1 MTASVLGV
9 EAIQTIKTTAALMLC
24 GEVLFNYGKL
34 WRRPLSWLLLS
45 YNSDNINKRDTAV
58 PRLIAIVEDEPA
70 IAQNTREF
78 LQRLGYKVS
87 VFSSRL
93 EALAEFKQQLP
104 DLAIIDVGLGDEFDG
119 GFDLCRELR
128 NMAVDLPIIFLTAR
142 DSAIDEVSGLRLG
155 ADDYLTKD
163 ISQVQLQARI
173 VALFRRVDAMRER
186 ADKQQ
191 DQRLEQGDLKV
202 NIDRMTVH
210 WRSHLIDLTVTELWI
225 VLSLAKH
232 PGHVKNR
239 QQLMDAAN
247 VYLDDNTITS
257 HIKRIRRKFNEQDPD
272 FNAIKTA
279 YGMGYRWL
287 ETS

>member
-1 MTASVLGV
+1 M
-9 EAIQTIKTTAALMLC
+9 
-24 GEVLFNYGKL
+24 
-34 WRRPLSWLLLS
+34 
-45 YNSDNINKRDTAV
+45 

-78 LQRLGYKVS
+78 LQRLGYKVCVYS
-87 VFSSRL
+87 NRVD
-93 EALAEFKQQLP
+93 ALNAFQQQLP
-104 DLAIIDVGLGDEFDG
+104 DLAIIDVGLGEEFDG

-128 NMAVDLPIIFLTAR
+128 QIAADLPIIFLTAR

-186 ADKQQ
+186 LDKQH
-191 DQRLEQGDLKV
+191 DQRLSQGDLDI

-210 WRSHLIDLTVTELWI
+210 WQSHVIDLTVTELWI

-247 VYLDDNTITS
+247 VFLDDNTITS
-257 HIKRIRRKFNEQDPD
+257 HIKRIRRKFCEQDVN

-279 YGMGYRWL
+279 YGMGYRWM
-287 ETS
+287 ESS

>member
-1 MTASVLGV
+1 M
-9 EAIQTIKTTAALMLC
+9 
-24 GEVLFNYGKL
+24 
-34 WRRPLSWLLLS
+34 
-45 YNSDNINKRDTAV
+45 